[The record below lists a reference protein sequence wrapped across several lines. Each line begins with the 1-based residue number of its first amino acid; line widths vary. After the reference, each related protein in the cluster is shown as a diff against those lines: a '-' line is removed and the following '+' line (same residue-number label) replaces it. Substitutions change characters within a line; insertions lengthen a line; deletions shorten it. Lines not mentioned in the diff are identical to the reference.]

1 MMPRTTYALR
11 VVLIL
16 LAISLLAGAVTGNRL
31 YFRLSYLWVVMLVL
45 SWLMSTMALRG
56 VTLKRDARVLRSTAG
71 QIFEE
76 RYEVINSGRLPR
88 LWIEVRD
95 ESPLPGS
102 QGSHVLTLIGGR
114 ESRTYLAR
122 TRLVERGVFPLGPSV
137 LASGDIFGLF
147 PISRTI
153 ANQHSVLVYPMMVDI
168 HSFPSPPGLLP
179 GGEALRRRTPQI
191 TSNAAGVRE
200 YEPGDPPHAVTE

>member
-1 MMPRTTYALR
+1 MPKTTYALR

-16 LAISLLAGAVTGNRL
+16 LALSLLAGAITGNRL
-31 YFRLSYLWVVMLVL
+31 YYRLSYLWGLLLGL
-45 SWLMSTMALRG
+45 SWLMSYLSLRG
-56 VTLKRDARVLRSTAG
+56 VKLQRSARVLRSTAG

-76 RYEVINSGRLPR
+76 RYEVVNTDRLPR

-102 QGSHVLTLIGGR
+102 YGSHVLTLIGGR

-122 TRLVERGVFPLGPSV
+122 ARLVERGVFPLGPTL

-147 PISRTI
+147 PAT
-153 ANQHSVLVYPMMVDI
+153 
-168 HSFPSPPGLLP
+168 
-179 GGEALRRRTPQI
+179 RRFE
-191 TSNAAGVRE
+191 S
-200 YEPGDPPHAVTE
+200 